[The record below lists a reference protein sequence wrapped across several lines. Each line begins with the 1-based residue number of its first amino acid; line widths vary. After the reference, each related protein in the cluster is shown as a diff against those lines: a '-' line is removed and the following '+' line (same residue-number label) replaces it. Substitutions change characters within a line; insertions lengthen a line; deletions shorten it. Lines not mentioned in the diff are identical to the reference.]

1 MKKAYIVVTIIM
13 MVMSL
18 SGCKNSNKLDY
29 NLVYNQMGIFG
40 YKHIDNVT
48 YKYHDSVVLSY
59 EQLLNDCIEWNN
71 DALNESSINYNSE
84 LSKLIRSYDE
94 QFFNEKNLIIIS
106 FETGNYL
113 KTKVK
118 NIVLNDS
125 ILSVNL
131 KQTTKY
137 GNFTTEAYDWLMVIE
152 IDKLNLDN
160 INLIINIK

>member
-1 MKKAYIVVTIIM
+1 MKKTYIFVTIIM
-13 MVMSL
+13 VTIGL

-40 YKHIDNVT
+40 YKYIDNVT
-48 YKYHDSVVLSY
+48 YKYHDSVILSY
-59 EQLLNDCIEWNN
+59 EQLLNDCSEWNN
-71 DALNESSINYNSE
+71 DAFNESSINYNSE
-84 LSKLIRSYDE
+84 LSKLIRSYNE
-94 QFFNEKNLIIIS
+94 QFFNEKNLIIVS

-118 NIVLNDS
+118 NILLNES
-125 ILSVNL
+125 ILNVNL
-131 KQTTKY
+131 KQTNKY

-160 INLIINIK
+160 INLGWA